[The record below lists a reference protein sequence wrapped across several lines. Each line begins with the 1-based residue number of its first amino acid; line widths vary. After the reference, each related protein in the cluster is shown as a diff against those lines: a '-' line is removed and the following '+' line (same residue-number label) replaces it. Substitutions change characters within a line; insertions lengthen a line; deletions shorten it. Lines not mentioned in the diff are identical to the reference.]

1 MQSGTLVSYGHLAAA
16 IDKPTAARAVGT
28 AVGHNPLA
36 WLIPCHRVIRETG
49 VIGNYRWGAV
59 RKRAMVAWESAP
71 HIAVESHG
79 LVPGQNESSS
89 TLPRRTR

>member
-1 MQSGTLVSYGHLAAA
+1 MQVPPGKLVSYGRLAAA
-16 IDKPTAARAVGT
+16 IDRPAAARAVGT
-28 AVGHNPLA
+28 AVGQNPLA

-71 HIAVESHG
+71 RSEARH
-79 LVPGQNESSS
+79 
-89 TLPRRTR
+89 